1 VDDFFVDNN
10 IEETEDGID
19 ISDDTMPCGRYD
31 KEFWGNFL
39 LDDYGGSNA

>member
-1 VDDFFVDNN
+1 MDNN